1 MPDRPELDALAA
13 TLGYRFRRPGLLLDA
28 LTHTSYAAE
37 HPALEVVS
45 NERLEFLGDAVL
57 GLIASDQLY
66 ARFPAAPEGELTT
79 LRAALVRASALADLA
94 RRVDLGPYLRLGRGE
109 ETTGGRE
116 RELLLARAMEA
127 VIGALYLDGGMRAA
141 RRFLEPLLSRE
152 LEGALAQREVKDA
165 KSLLQERAQAQLG
178 ITPTYRVAAE
188 EGPSH
193 ARRFVVEALVG
204 EHVIG
209 RGEGSSKRQA
219 EQAAARNALED
230 EGWTPAE

>member
-1 MPDRPELDALAA
+1 MPDLDAL
-13 TLGYRFRRPGLLLDA
+13 TVRLGHSFRQPRLLLDA

-37 HPALEVVS
+37 HAASDVVS

-57 GLIASDQLY
+57 GLIASALLY
-66 ARFPAAPEGELTT
+66 SRLPAAPEGRLTG
-79 LRAALVRASALADLA
+79 LRAELVRASTLANLA
-94 RRVDLGPYLRLGRGE
+94 RHIQLGPHLRLGRGE

-141 RRFLEPLLSRE
+141 RHFLEPLLQSE
-152 LEGALAQREVKDA
+152 LESIQGQREVKDA
-165 KSLLQERAQAQLG
+165 KSLLQEHAQAQLG
-178 ITPTYRVAAE
+178 ITPTYRVVIE
-188 EGPSH
+188 EGPAH

-204 EHVIG
+204 EHVAG

-219 EQAAARNALED
+219 EQAAASAALRD
-230 EGWTPAE
+230 EGWGSA